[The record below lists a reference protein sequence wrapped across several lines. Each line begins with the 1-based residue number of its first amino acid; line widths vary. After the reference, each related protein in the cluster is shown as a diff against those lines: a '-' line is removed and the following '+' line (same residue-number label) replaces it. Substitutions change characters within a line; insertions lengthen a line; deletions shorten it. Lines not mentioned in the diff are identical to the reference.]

1 MGPEADEPLV
11 VREVAVVP
19 IAAMEVYGL
28 KRKVI
33 ADRDSHAVIQAGTL
47 RFKMSSAS
55 LIMSRKIT
63 AAGAIS

>member
-1 MGPEADEPLV
+1 
-11 VREVAVVP
+11 
-19 IAAMEVYGL
+19 MEVYGL